1 MDCLE
6 VVMVLIWP
14 LAGGWEAVRSTWFHV
29 PLFRAYQNLFRG
41 RYGLMTFFK
50 KE

>member
-14 LAGGWEAVRSTWFHV
+14 LAGGWEAVPLGSTF
-29 PLFRAYQNLFRG
+29 PCLSEPF
-41 RYGLMTFFK
+41 
-50 KE
+50 